1 MLSKDG
7 TTTEHIEQ
15 ATRGTLLDSAI
26 RLGLLSA
33 NVHLPSE
40 HVVELHT
47 TSASSVSPTYITR
60 LSANAET

>member
-1 MLSKDG
+1 MLPKDG
-7 TTTEHIEQ
+7 TTTEHVEQ
-15 ATRGTLLDSAI
+15 ATRGTLLDRAM
-26 RLGLLSA
+26 RLRLLSV

-47 TSASSVSPTYITR
+47 ASTSSVSPTYVTR